1 MITLGAFLRR
11 LLECRRIVTLPLPE
25 RVTVFLEP
33 AIRAVPV
40 SLALELVG
48 GMALI
53 VHMIVLP
60 SADRS
65 QVTRTEGA
73 SPLSPLSPLS
83 PFAPGAPLVP
93 LVPFAPAGP
102 CGPCAPC
109 GPGVP
114 AVETTSSSD
123 VLLAFSTFFVT
134 VMRQETRRPTS
145 AVAGT

>member
-65 QVTRTEGA
+65 QVTRPEGA
-73 SPLSPLSPLS
+73 SPFSPLSPLSPLPPLS

-114 AVETTSSSD
+114 AVETTSS
-123 VLLAFSTFFVT
+123 
-134 VMRQETRRPTS
+134 
-145 AVAGT
+145 